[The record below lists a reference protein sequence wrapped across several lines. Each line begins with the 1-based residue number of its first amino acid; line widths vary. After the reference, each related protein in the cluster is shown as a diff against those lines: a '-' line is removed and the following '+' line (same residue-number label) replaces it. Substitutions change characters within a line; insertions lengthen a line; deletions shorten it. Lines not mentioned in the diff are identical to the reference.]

1 MEAWKGVEWFI
12 RTFVRIF
19 ILLCVKYLGDKRKTA
34 CCFCPYRYQ
43 DLLTPS
49 VRRKLAIQAP

>member
-19 ILLCVKYLGDKRKTA
+19 ILLCVKYLGDKKKKLHVVSVHTDIKT
-34 CCFCPYRYQ
+34 
-43 DLLTPS
+43 S
-49 VRRKLAIQAP
+49 